1 MFGGGGGAKIKG
13 SKEDSQNRY
22 GYLWLREETMLG
34 GGEPIV
40 KISYGHLWLREENL
54 CLNKK
59 ELRDL
64 ET

>member
-1 MFGGGGGAKIKG
+1 MLGGGEPIAK
-13 SKEDSQNRY
+13 SSY
-22 GYLWLREETMLG
+22 GHLWLREETMLG

-54 CLNKK
+54 CLNKN